1 MNKKILLIGLIII
14 VVTMSI
20 GYAIY
25 STSLKV
31 TGTGNIDSNF
41 NIEVTGIKE
50 DKKEGKA
57 ISITE
62 PTYTK
67 TSATFNTKLSR
78 EKDNIEYKVE
88 ISNKGSID
96 GKIEKIEI
104 INPNE
109 LIKVETRGIEKGQI
123 LKAGEKLEYIVIV
136 CIPEGTKINE
146 DVTSKIEVKVEII
159 QDDNQIFNEP
169 EDGIEANKL
178 SIESTMEESDY
189 TSIKATVK
197 AKGNGL
203 RYSYS
208 LDDKNYTE
216 ATESNTYTFT
226 GLIPNKRYTVYYKV
240 EDKDGNYVTNSKW
253 IETKEL
259 IAPTIIVSSENNWAN
274 NKEVTITYPE
284 IDGAK
289 YYYKVEGKS
298 ETSLFSLEENWI
310 ETQDIITII
319 TVNNNATV
327 YAKVEK
333 DGQFKDT
340 KTDIDYIDSTAPE
353 LSINTASTSKSIT
366 VVANA
371 IDNDSGIDNYQ
382 YSINDGEYIDHKK
395 YNNYTFN
402 ELVHNTEYK
411 IKVKVTDKMGNE
423 TEKEVTVKTKEIVT
437 PRFVEETRG
446 NVQIIFP
453 EGCNNDYIC
462 SYIKDG
468 GNEIK
473 VTENPTITFTDGGTL
488 IAKVTDGINYIT
500 SSTYTV
506 RPPDNIA
513 PTISNVVA
521 GARIYNDPNFASG
534 VNSAKVYNNSGNGTV
549 VHSRV
554 AMTTPSGSYAL
565 KITTNG
571 TATPG
576 LGGFYFGT
584 QSAANEVFVTKIIAK
599 IPTGYT
605 INFASNATGTGGS
618 ARWLTSQAGTG
629 DWKEYILEVT
639 CGASGTF
646 STTNFY
652 YINGVAATSS
662 APVTWYVAYATVYSN
677 QDAGIRA
684 GISMKAVDSESG
696 IVGYGINQS
705 STTPPTYT
713 NVTKTNQVV
722 TIFEN
727 ISKNGTY
734 YLWVKDEA
742 GNVATKSVSM
752 ARIDTT
758 APTCS
763 WSGPAKSPI
772 KNGTTTTYT
781 LTCTDNLG
789 QFSDNTIAVADIES
803 SSTGA
808 AYVSAVSAPTAV
820 TNGYKW
826 TVTVKAGATSH
837 GTAQFR
843 LKAGAISD
851 VSGNKNALT
860 AYSTAL
866 RNDSTGPTVKFG
878 TNGSTT
884 YSKTKSTTVSATD
897 SYSAVS
903 TIKYQWSQSTTAP
916 TSFGGTIANGGTVN
930 GSGVTGSNWYLW
942 VQATDALGN
951 VTTVKSNAFYFDN
964 TAPTISAS
972 NNSGSNWTFNKVI
985 ISGTVSDGHSG
996 INASSIEYS
1005 YDKSSTTYKDWDTAT
1020 TSAYSGTWAAARNQ
1034 PVYVRVCDKAGNW
1047 SAWVSAGYVRIFSA
1061 LRGPVTTWGSLVGTA
1076 NSKFQSGAHVK
1087 EVSKNASQSCFQW
1100 RCQAYVD
1107 RGNFNGTKVTTNW
1120 YIDFT
1125 MNGVGY
1131 YADSGWKNFATPCH
1145 NYGTAVT
1152 NTCNAS
1158 YTGSSTYTATSS
1170 ASITSYITS

>member
-14 VVTMSI
+14 VISMSI
-20 GYAIY
+20 GYALY

-31 TGTGNIDSNF
+31 KGTGNIDSNF
-41 NIEVTGIKE
+41 NIEVTGITE

-57 ISITE
+57 VSITN

-88 ISNKGSID
+88 ITNKGSID
-96 GKIEKIEI
+96 GKIENITI
-104 INPNE
+104 TNPNE

-123 LKAGEKLEYIVIV
+123 IKSGEAKEYIVRV
-136 CIPEGTKINE
+136 YIPEGTKINE
-146 DVTSKIEVKVEII
+146 DITSKIEVNTEII

-169 EDGIEANKL
+169 IDGVEANKL
-178 SIESTMEESDY
+178 EIESTIEESDY
-189 TSIKATVK
+189 TSIKCTVN

-203 RYSYS
+203 KYSYS
-208 LDDKNYTE
+208 LDDKTYTDP
-216 ATESNTYTFT
+216 TESNTYTFNN
-226 GLIPNKRYTVYYKV
+226 LLPNKRYTVYYKV
-240 EDKDGNYVTNSKW
+240 EDKDGNYVTDSKW
-253 IETKEL
+253 IETKDL
-259 IAPTIIVSSENNWAN
+259 IAPTITVSNENEWTNS
-274 NKEVTITYPE
+274 KEVTITYPE
-284 IDGAK
+284 VEGAK
-289 YYYKVEGKS
+289 YYYRIEEKS
-298 ETSLFSLEENWI
+298 EISLLSVEENWI
-310 ETQDIITII
+310 ETQDRITTI
-319 TVNNNATV
+319 TVSNNATV
-327 YAKVEK
+327 YAKIEK
-333 DGQFKDT
+333 EGQFKEEE
-340 KTDIDYIDSTAPE
+340 TDIKNVDSTAPE
-353 LSINTASTSKSIT
+353 LTINTSSTTKDIT

-371 IDNDSGIDNYQ
+371 IDTESGVDNYQ
-382 YSINDGEYIDHKK
+382 YSINDGEYVDHGK
-395 YNNYTFN
+395 YNNYTFDK
-402 ELVHNTEYK
+402 LAHNTEYK
-411 IKVKVTDKMGNE
+411 IKVKVTDKMGNAV
-423 TEKEVTVKTKEIVT
+423 EKEVMIKTKEITT
-437 PRFVEETRG
+437 PTFKEETRG
-446 NVQIIFP
+446 QVQILYP
-453 EGCNNDYIC
+453 EGCGSNYKC

-468 GNEIK
+468 GEEIV
-473 VTENPTITFTDGGTL
+473 VTTNPTVTFTAGGTL
-488 IAKVTDGINYIT
+488 IAKVTDEVNYIT

-506 RPPDNIA
+506 RPPDDTP
-513 PTISNVVA
+513 PTLSNVVA
-521 GARIYNDPNFASG
+521 GARIYNDPNFSSG
-534 VNSAKVYNNSGNGTV
+534 VNSVKVYNNSGNGTV
-549 VHSRV
+549 THTRV
-554 AMTTPSGSYAL
+554 AMTTPVGSYAL

-599 IPTGYT
+599 IPTGYN
-605 INFASNATGTGGS
+605 INFQSNATGTGGS

-639 CGASGTF
+639 CGSSGTF
-646 STTNFY
+646 SSTNFY
-652 YINGVAATSS
+652 NLSGTAATSAS
-662 APVTWYVAYATVYSN
+662 PVTWYVAYATVYSN

-684 GISMKAVDSESG
+684 GISMKAVDNESG

-713 NVTKTNQVV
+713 NISKTNQVV

-772 KNGTTTTYT
+772 KKDTTTTYT

-789 QFSDNTIAVADIES
+789 QFSDNTITTSDIES

-808 AYVSAVSAPTAV
+808 AYVSAVSSPTAV

-866 RNDSTGPTVKFG
+866 RNDSTGPTVTFG

-884 YSKTKSTTVSATD
+884 YSKTKSTTVKATD

-903 TIKYQWSQSTTAP
+903 TIKYQWNQSTTAP
-916 TSFGGTIANGGTVN
+916 TSFGGTVTNGGTVN
-930 GSGVTGSNWYLW
+930 GSGVTGNNWYLW
-942 VQATDALGN
+942 IQATDALGN
-951 VTTVKSNAFYFDN
+951 VTTVRSNAFYFDN
-964 TAPTISAS
+964 TAPTITAS
-972 NNSGSNWTFNKVI
+972 NNSGSNWTFNKVV
-985 ISGTVSDGHSG
+985 ISGKVSDGHSG
-996 INASSIEYS
+996 VKASSIEYS

-1020 TSAYSGTWAAARNQ
+1020 TSSYSGTWAAARNQ
-1034 PVYVRVCDKAGNW
+1034 PVYVRVSDNAGNW
-1047 SAWVSAGYVRIFSA
+1047 SAWVGAGYVRIFSA
-1061 LRGPVTTWGSLVGTA
+1061 LRGPVTQWGSLVGTT
-1076 NSKFQSGAHVK
+1076 NSKFQSGAHIK

-1107 RGNFNGTKVTTNW
+1107 SGNFYGTKVTTNW

-1131 YADSGWKNFATPCH
+1131 YADSGWKDFGTPCY

-1152 NTCNAS
+1152 NTCIAQ
-1158 YTGSSTYTATSS
+1158 YTGSTTYKATAS
-1170 ASITSYITS
+1170 ASITSYITG

>member
-1 MNKKILLIGLIII
+1 MFDPAEL
-14 VVTMSI
+14 VAPT
-20 GYAIY
+20 
-25 STSLKV
+25 
-31 TGTGNIDSNF
+31 
-41 NIEVTGIKE
+41 IKE
-50 DKKEGKA
+50 EIVKEGKNGWA
-57 ISITE
+57 QIKKVTMTFPMNRDDSAASME
-62 PTYTK
+62 NNYTYTYWLLGRRGNPLEAKLNDINPESELCKVASTPCKINTDKLGNK
-67 TSATFNTKLSR
+67 TFSYTIYDINTVSTLMARVKTETNSQTVTATIDKVDG
-78 EKDNIEYKVE
+78 EKPEIPKEVVWNSSLVE
-88 ISNKGSID
+88 HDKIILHITARDKGES
-96 GKIEKIEI
+96 GIEKIQCKRKDREEWQDANGTVCTVSNLDKKTSYRLEVKITDFAGNSLTTPTQEYTTQEI
-104 INPNE
+104 ESMPIKMTQNIGCNGTTVHIKFPKYGEAAVYEYNLDNKGWKAVPTDSTSGFITE
-109 LIKVETRGIEKGQI
+109 LIKVHKTPLYARVTYKGREKP
-123 LKAGEKLEYIVIV
+123 L
-136 CIPEGTKINE
+136 T
-146 DVTSKIEVKVEII
+146 
-159 QDDNQIFNEP
+159 
-169 EDGIEANKL
+169 
-178 SIESTMEESDY
+178 
-189 TSIKATVK
+189 
-197 AKGNGL
+197 
-203 RYSYS
+203 
-208 LDDKNYTE
+208 
-216 ATESNTYTFT
+216 
-226 GLIPNKRYTVYYKV
+226 
-240 EDKDGNYVTNSKW
+240 
-253 IETKEL
+253 
-259 IAPTIIVSSENNWAN
+259 
-274 NKEVTITYPE
+274 
-284 IDGAK
+284 
-289 YYYKVEGKS
+289 
-298 ETSLFSLEENWI
+298 
-310 ETQDIITII
+310 
-319 TVNNNATV
+319 
-327 YAKVEK
+327 
-333 DGQFKDT
+333 
-340 KTDIDYIDSTAPE
+340 
-353 LSINTASTSKSIT
+353 TASMY
-366 VVANA
+366 VDV
-371 IDNDSGIDNYQ
+371 DN
-382 YSINDGEYIDHKK
+382 
-395 YNNYTFN
+395 
-402 ELVHNTEYK
+402 
-411 IKVKVTDKMGNE
+411 
-423 TEKEVTVKTKEIVT
+423 
-437 PRFVEETRG
+437 
-446 NVQIIFP
+446 
-453 EGCNNDYIC
+453 
-462 SYIKDG
+462 
-468 GNEIK
+468 
-473 VTENPTITFTDGGTL
+473 
-488 IAKVTDGINYIT
+488 
-500 SSTYTV
+500 
-506 RPPDNIA
+506 
-513 PTISNVVA
+513 
-521 GARIYNDPNFASG
+521 
-534 VNSAKVYNNSGNGTV
+534 
-549 VHSRV
+549 
-554 AMTTPSGSYAL
+554 
-565 KITTNG
+565 
-571 TATPG
+571 
-576 LGGFYFGT
+576 
-584 QSAANEVFVTKIIAK
+584 
-599 IPTGYT
+599 
-605 INFASNATGTGGS
+605 
-618 ARWLTSQAGTG
+618 
-629 DWKEYILEVT
+629 
-639 CGASGTF
+639 
-646 STTNFY
+646 
-652 YINGVAATSS
+652 
-662 APVTWYVAYATVYSN
+662 
-677 QDAGIRA
+677 
-684 GISMKAVDSESG
+684 
-696 IVGYGINQS
+696 
-705 STTPPTYT
+705 TPPKCT
-713 NVTKTNQVV
+713 
-722 TIFEN
+722 
-727 ISKNGTY
+727 
-734 YLWVKDEA
+734 WA
-742 GNVATKSVSM
+742 
-752 ARIDTT
+752 
-758 APTCS
+758 
-763 WSGPAKSPI
+763 GPAKSPI

-781 LTCTDNLG
+781 LTCTDNYG
-789 QFSDNTIAVADIES
+789 TFSDNKIAVADIES